1 MRAVESLTMHFD
13 WILFSKEYK
22 DLDEKIQ
29 KSYVSWYWRVM
40 QSLNK
45 NWLLVPNM
53 TWSIWWFLMR
63 AVTSL
68 KICTLLSYFCQY
80 YINFELKNC
89 RRIISH
95 YTLMKNWVFVWKMTW
110 GIWGILTRA
119 VESLKI
125 FTLVGYFCRKYVMFE
140 LKKYKGVVS
149 WKVTYGLKR
158 HKKFGEFSQLK
169 SMLDKSSLYNVL
181 IEGMYFFDKSSL
193 SKFNFL
199 NFPFL
204 FWSCPNSSCDFET
217 SSQFLYK
224 LCTIV

>member
-1 MRAVESLTMHFD
+1 MTLMGDANGRCDCRWVTCGLKNDIRNLVNFHASSRKFDNLHFD
-13 WILFSKEYK
+13 RILFSKEYK

-80 YINFELKNC
+80 YINFELKNY

-95 YTLMKNWVFVWKMTW
+95 YTEVWFKLWWKT
-110 GIWGILTRA
+110 GFL
-119 VESLKI
+119 
-125 FTLVGYFCRKYVMFE
+125 FE
-140 LKKYKGVVS
+140 K
-149 WKVTYGLKR
+149 W
-158 HKKFGEFSQLK
+158 HEEFGEF
-169 SMLDKSSLYNVL
+169 
-181 IEGMYFFDKSSL
+181 
-193 SKFNFL
+193 
-199 NFPFL
+199 
-204 FWSCPNSSCDFET
+204 
-217 SSQFLYK
+217 
-224 LCTIV
+224 

>member
-1 MRAVESLTMHFD
+1 MKHLVIFNASSDKSKNLHFVV
-13 WILFSKEYK
+13 L
-22 DLDEKIQ
+22 
-29 KSYVSWYWRVM
+29 
-40 QSLNK
+40 
-45 NWLLVPNM
+45 
-53 TWSIWWFLMR
+53 
-63 AVTSL
+63 
-68 KICTLLSYFCQY
+68 LLSILHKFWAKKLQ
-80 YINFELKNC
+80 KNYLSLYWSV
-89 RRIISH
+89 IQ
-95 YTLMKNWVFVWKMTW
+95 TLMKNWVFVWKMTW

-125 FTLVGYFCRKYVMFE
+125 FTLVGYFCRKYVIFE
-140 LKKYKGVVS
+140 LKKYKVVVP
-149 WKVTYGLKR
+149 WKVTYGLKW

-181 IEGMYFFDKSSL
+181 VEGMYFFDKSRL

-199 NFPFL
+199 NFPLL